1 MTFWDSFNSSIHT
14 NTTLSSVDKFNYLI
28 SLLESSAAE
37 AIAGLT
43 LTSANYDEA
52 IATLKKR
59 FGNPQLIVNRHM
71 EALLSVTTISSHHD
85 INGLR
90 RLHDTVET
98 HIRGLRALG
107 VPAEWYGGLLMS
119 VLVNK
124 LPPEIR
130 LIVSREMTGDRWDLD
145 WVMRIFEQGVN
156 ARERASASSV
166 SSTPRKIQS
175 WMPTAA
181 TLVASHSGQTNGGV
195 GCVYCGQGH
204 PSSSC
209 NAVTDVAARN
219 EVLRKAGRC
228 YVCLRKHHI
237 SRECR
242 LNLSCRRCRG
252 RHHVTICYC
261 RGPEQGTNAPT
272 PQGSPQEPSNETPS
286 GHGSVQRPTN
296 ALYTGAQTPILL
308 QTAQLQLF
316 NLNAGRPRTVARAIM
331 DSGSQQTYITCH
343 LRDELNLQTMGTES
357 LRIKIFGTTESH
369 NALCDVVQ
377 LGIHTKDSG
386 TLKMTALLVPVICHS
401 LTSQPISPSREC
413 YHHLLDLE
421 LADSANVSDVLEV
434 DVLIGS
440 DSYWDLATGR
450 IITGGSGPTAIHT
463 RVGWVL
469 SGPADQQEGTANL
482 IVASMH
488 TLKVDAYPEQIR
500 FNGWRYNVN
509 LPWKEH
515 HLPLPDHLNLCRK
528 RLTNLLKRLRQTP
541 QLLDEYNAIIQD
553 QLDKGIVEV
562 VTQPVPAVSDR
573 THYLPHH
580 GVVPQDKATSKL
592 RIVYDAS
599 ARSTGPSLNDCL
611 YTGPKFGQSIFDIL
625 LRFRLQRVALA
636 GDIKKAFL
644 MVSVHERDRDS
655 LHFLWAADLRAETTE
670 VITLFNRVV
679 FGVSSS
685 PFLLNA
691 TINHHMET
699 YRALDPALVD
709 KFLSYIYVDDLVS
722 GSRNVEST
730 YEFYVKSNLRLAV
743 AGFRLRNELRHRI
756 R

>member
-1 MTFWDSFNSSIHT
+1 
-14 NTTLSSVDKFNYLI
+14 
-28 SLLESSAAE
+28 
-37 AIAGLT
+37 
-43 LTSANYDEA
+43 
-52 IATLKKR
+52 
-59 FGNPQLIVNRHM
+59 
-71 EALLSVTTISSHHD
+71 
-85 INGLR
+85 
-90 RLHDTVET
+90 
-98 HIRGLRALG
+98 
-107 VPAEWYGGLLMS
+107 
-119 VLVNK
+119 
-124 LPPEIR
+124 
-130 LIVSREMTGDRWDLD
+130 
-145 WVMRIFEQGVN
+145 MRIFEQEVN
-156 ARERASASSV
+156 ARERVSASSV

-175 WMPTAA
+175 RMPTMA

-209 NAVTDVAARN
+209 NAVTDVAARK

-296 ALYTGAQTPILL
+296 ALYTGAQTPMLL
-308 QTAQLQLF
+308 QTARLQLF

-331 DSGSQQTYITCH
+331 DSGSQRTYITYR
-343 LRDELNLQTMGTES
+343 LRDELNLQTMGTET
-357 LRIKIFGTTESH
+357 LRIKTFGTTESH

-386 TLKMTALLVPVICHS
+386 TLKMTALVVPVICHS
-401 LTSQPISPSREC
+401 LTSQPISHSREC

-440 DSYWDLATGR
+440 NSYWDLATRR
-450 IITGGSGPTAIHT
+450 IIRGGSGPTAIHT

-488 TLKVDAYPEQIR
+488 TLKVDAYPEPTLDDCLRQSWELESLGITKDETSVYEKFVQQIR
-500 FNGWRYNVN
+500 FNGWRYEVN
-509 LPWKEH
+509 LPWKEQ

-528 RLTNLLKRLRQTP
+528 RLASLLKRLRQTP

-562 VTQPVPAVSDR
+562 VIQPVPAVSDP
-573 THYLPHH
+573 THYLPQH

-611 YTGPKFGQSIFDIL
+611 YTGPKFGQSILDIL

-636 GDIKKAFL
+636 GDIEKAFL

-655 LHFLWAADLRAETTE
+655 LRFLWAADLRAETTE
-670 VITLFNRVV
+670 VITLRFNRVV

-685 PFLLNA
+685 PFLLNV

-699 YRALDPALVD
+699 YCNDCI
-709 KFLSYIYVDDLVS
+709 S
-722 GSRNVEST
+722 
-730 YEFYVKSNLRLAV
+730 
-743 AGFRLRNELRHRI
+743 
-756 R
+756 